1 MNQYGSTL
9 FLINN
14 SFSDIKQDPDWVPT
28 RFWEGGGQKGFMPWR
43 MTYNRFPRKNPSR
56 STILEKGREH
66 GSPPPPPHLRWG
78 IYLMSIS
85 FLTKLLSE
93 YFSPSDVKIG
103 LSKVGSPETFSV
115 LYLNIGSLRKNL
127 EDVNFSIVCF
137 WETWTDENKLK
148 NDSLIQLPGYVLHQI
163 RKNCRGGGISIF
175 LHKSLYYKRR
185 QNWYKFGSSGLFYHR
200 NLEKLFLFFH
210 FNLNVLDFENNKKVQ
225 NFINLMFL
233 TVWYQP

>member
-14 SFSDIKQDPDWVPT
+14 SFSDIKQDPDWAPT

-43 MTYNRFPRKNPSR
+43 MTYNRFPRKNPSQ

-66 GSPPPPPHLRWG
+66 WLPSPPPTLGDLPHVDF
-78 IYLMSIS
+78 
-85 FLTKLLSE
+85 FLDKITFLNAE

-103 LSKVGSPETFSV
+103 LSKVESPETFSV

-137 WETWTDENKLK
+137 SETLTDDNKLK
-148 NDSLIQLPGYVLHQI
+148 NDSLIQQPDYVLHQI
-163 RKNCRGGGISIF
+163 RKNRRGGGISIF

-185 QNWYKFGSSGLFYHR
+185 QNWYKFGSSGLF
-200 NLEKLFLFFH
+200 
-210 FNLNVLDFENNKKVQ
+210 
-225 NFINLMFL
+225 
-233 TVWYQP
+233 